1 MLLTRYTFVNT
12 LQRVKPLLT
21 DWALPLPVPAG
32 LDSTAVGAG
41 GVQGDLITTA
51 AASSG
56 AVAKRGKFMARMSRR
71 VMKNIRR

>member
-21 DWALPLPVPAG
+21 DWSLPLPVPAG
-32 LDSTAVGAG
+32 LDSTAG
-41 GVQGDLITTA
+41 GPQGDQFSTA
-51 AASSG
+51 AAMSG
-56 AVAKRGKFMARMSRR
+56 AVAKRDKFMARMSRR